1 VDRDE
6 VDNRL
11 DEHAEHLA
19 LRVVEHAREDLG
31 HFLQV
36 RLTAPTQ
43 QAPVTDDET
52 TRRRWSSLR
61 VRPTEQCVFI
71 HRQTQS
77 TDAAAERTMHQ
88 SRIN

>member
-1 VDRDE
+1 MDRDE

-36 RLTAPTQ
+36 RLTARTQ
-43 QAPVTDDET
+43 HRYSQT
-52 TRRRWSSLR
+52 TKLLNAGGRR
-61 VRPTEQCVFI
+61 P
-71 HRQTQS
+71 HS
-77 TDAAAERTMHQ
+77 TTNRTMHLYSQ
-88 SRIN
+88 TDAVNRRRRRAAHNAPITD